1 MTTPWLIPQ
10 LLALPRGSRVRPKEA
25 FTDEPNYIFR
35 ADSRHA
41 LRQRLANLSKQGK
54 FRMIGND
61 EWERA

>member
-1 MTTPWLIPQ
+1 MKNSWLIPQ
-10 LLALPRGSRVRPKEA
+10 LLALPRGSRVKPKEA
-25 FTDEPNYIFR
+25 FIGEPNYIFR
-35 ADSRHA
+35 ADNTHA